1 MNVEF
6 FSAKNLA
13 TMSGETVA
21 VWRKRILHRQI
32 TFTKFGRNVRVSRE
46 AYERFI
52 TERTVNAH
60 SQNPRGGAKHDR

>member
-1 MNVEF
+1 MDLEF

-13 TMSGETVA
+13 AMSGETVA

-52 TERTVNAH
+52 EERTIPA
-60 SQNPRGGAKHDR
+60 QAKDARRGAKL

>member
-1 MNVEF
+1 
-6 FSAKNLA
+6 
-13 TMSGETVA
+13 VA

-52 TERTVNAH
+52 EERTIPA
-60 SQNPRGGAKHDR
+60 QAKDARRGAKL